1 MAYWCRD
8 SFDSGV
14 GWRVQ
19 WRVGVGIDSG
29 GVGDD
34 PRREGEGL
42 VVSIPVMF
50 KENVEDM
57 AHEELVETFMMLQ
70 RMALHLEY
78 MVEVQASTLKL
89 AEHMLKELGVDLD

>member
-29 GVGDD
+29 GVGDR
-34 PRREGEGL
+34 PRCEREGL
-42 VVSIPVMF
+42 AVSLPIMF
-50 KENVEDM
+50 KEDVEEM
-57 AHEELVETFMMLQ
+57 SYEELVETFLLLQ
-70 RMALHLEY
+70 RMALHLEH
-78 MVEVQASTLKL
+78 MVDVQASTLKV
-89 AEHMLKELGVDLD
+89 AESMLRQLGVDLD